1 MGGSLSVENITPQ
14 DIADKI
20 APAARSQVPEQ
31 VQQEMLIEIK
41 RFLETH
47 VWTDIVWCR
56 YEVLIFMQQQIKLQ
70 FSFKTQVG
78 G

>member
-47 VWTDIVWCR
+47 V
-56 YEVLIFMQQQIKLQ
+56 
-70 FSFKTQVG
+70 
-78 G
+78 